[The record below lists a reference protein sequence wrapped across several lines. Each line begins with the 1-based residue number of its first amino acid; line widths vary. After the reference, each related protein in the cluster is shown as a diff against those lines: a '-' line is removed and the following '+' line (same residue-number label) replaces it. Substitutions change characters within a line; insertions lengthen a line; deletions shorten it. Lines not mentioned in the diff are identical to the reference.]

1 MLLLYV
7 LFGTYLFTLVAS
19 RIIKGEFKSR
29 IAGRAGLGAVLVLTG
44 IGHFLYPE
52 GLAMMM
58 PDFIPYKLAL
68 VYITG
73 VIELAAAVGLLI
85 PKTQKVTA
93 WLLIVF
99 LVLILPCNIYAAMHH
114 VDYQKATYDGS
125 GTEYLWF
132 RIPLQLFFIGWTY
145 YFGIYV
151 DRKKQMSL

>member
-29 IAGRAGLGAVLVLTG
+29 IAGRAGFSAVLLLTG
-44 IGHFLYPE
+44 VGHFIYPE
-52 GLAMMM
+52 GLVMMM
-58 PDFIPYKLAL
+58 PESIPFKLEW

-73 VIELAAAVGLLI
+73 VIELAAAIGLLI
-85 PKTQKVTA
+85 PKTQKLTA

-99 LVLILPCNIYAAMHH
+99 LVLIFPCNIYAAMHH
-114 VDYQKATYDGS
+114 VDFQKATNDGS
-125 GTEYLWF
+125 GIEYLWF

-151 DRKKQMSL
+151 DRKKQVSL